1 MYASTEHGGLLHPS
15 EGFIMTCDLCHEI
28 KSYIAN
34 STFYT
39 AKLYKHLDTLHG
51 HSKMMSSILDGS
63 MSRTNRDLEWWCSQ
77 DKEQYRG
84 QMVAFLDK
92 KVILAEPC
100 SMYNMEAFFKKL
112 DGILGKDSERRR
124 AVSLWYVPEKDYV
137 TV

>member
-1 MYASTEHGGLLHPS
+1 
-15 EGFIMTCDLCHEI
+15 MTCDLCHEI

-39 AKLYKHLDTLHG
+39 DKLYKHLDTLHG
-51 HSKMMSSILDGS
+51 HSKMMISILDGS
-63 MSRTNRDLEWWCSQ
+63 MSRANRDLEWWCSQ

-100 SMYNMEAFFKKL
+100 TMYNMEAFFKKL
-112 DGILGKDSERRR
+112 DDILGKDSEHRH